1 MRIHPLLPEVRDTLD
16 KLFLDTRNLL
26 DIYYRRF
33 LGASSLDA
41 NSLILHLALD
51 FSLDPLSPLHTSDP
65 TVRPVDNMS
74 NIWNIPNTLIQG
86 ILRENSHFIWSNF
99 YLPNLES
106 YHGHKT
112 ISYFSCRHFRE
123 FFIDPSRAQ
132 HLHPQLWTLRIKK
145 CQEAIFEVIES
156 INRPAAEDPN
166 SEEFFDE
173 DFRLALGIREYF
185 EQNRGISSSS
195 VGILDLQDVEDV
207 ASHKALQNFL
217 EFLSGVPWAVVFL
230 ATEAS
235 TMITLVIASWV
246 CKCMVSDSNTI
257 YRIKHNII

>member
-1 MRIHPLLPEVRDTLD
+1 MD
-16 KLFLDTRNLL
+16 KLFLDTRNIL

-33 LGASSLDA
+33 LGASFLDA
-41 NSLILHLALD
+41 NSLIGHLALD
-51 FSLDPLSPLHTSDP
+51 FALEPLSPLAHPGRTA
-65 TVRPVDNMS
+65 RPVDNMS
-74 NIWNIPNTLIQG
+74 KIWDIPNTQVQS

-99 YLPNLES
+99 YLPNLEN

-112 ISYFSCRHFRE
+112 MSYFACRHLRE

-132 HLHPQLWTLRIKK
+132 HLHPQFWTLRIRK
-145 CQEAIFEVIES
+145 CQEAIFQVIEG
-156 INRPAAEDPN
+156 IDQPAAWEPN
-166 SEEFFDE
+166 SANFSDE

-195 VGILDLQDVEDV
+195 GGILDLQGVEDV
-207 ASHKALQNFL
+207 AAHKALQNFL

-246 CKCMVSDSNTI
+246 CKYMVSDLNDLW
-257 YRIKHNII
+257 K